1 MKTMYKGLV
10 NSPET
15 TITNN
20 IGTNDTIIYVLDPT
34 RVPSDLP
41 NLMVLGTGTN
51 AETIKVTAIEGN
63 ALTVERG
70 FQGIAKDWLAG
81 TIIARN
87 FTEYDYAALVDNINE
102 LELTKET
109 PDGAQ
114 AKADTAEGNAKTYA
128 SGLIG
133 VLSNLKTT
141 VKDKI
146 VSAINELFD
155 NFASHLADY
164 ASMQFG
170 SIPYTTTQDVTYYID
185 EVNGDDDNDG
195 LTPGTAFK
203 TWAKTKSVIPLICF
217 HTVTIR
223 IIGNLNETI
232 SISNRLC
239 KSLNRINVRG
249 DTTTPGDH
257 QINGIRAY
265 TGMGIRFQYL
275 RINGLVDLRDSVN
288 IDVRNCEPR
297 NPGGNGIEVRHGIY
311 YIAANDF
318 GNDVVEDAI
327 YAANSRVYSAMNIG
341 NATRYGLNAT
351 VASTIGKY
359 DTQQPTGT
367 EANERIGTG
376 GVIR

>member
-15 TITNN
+15 SITNN
-20 IGTNDTIIYVLDPT
+20 ISANDTIIYVLDPT
-34 RVPSDLP
+34 RIPSDLP

-51 AETIKVTAIEGN
+51 AETVKVTAIEGN

-128 SGLIG
+128 SDLIG

-155 NFASHLADY
+155 NLASHKAE
-164 ASMQFG
+164 
-170 SIPYTTTQDVTYYID
+170 DVTQEDVIQTT
-185 EVNGDDDNDG
+185 EVNDSMKVPSSAVTYGINQKFEGLSFLSLTFPGKVKFLGEVTDVAELDNCKNTGVYGQNIPGSYARVLTFNMGDDFVNN
-195 LTPGTAFK
+195 
-203 TWAKTKSVIPLICF
+203 VI
-217 HTVTIR
+217 
-223 IIGNLNETI
+223 
-232 SISNRLC
+232 
-239 KSLNRINVRG
+239 
-249 DTTTPGDH
+249 
-257 QINGIRAY
+257 QIRAY
-265 TGMGIRFQYL
+265 DFTAKLEIRHCY
-275 RINGLVDLRDSVN
+275 
-288 IDVRNCEPR
+288 
-297 NPGGNGIEVRHGIY
+297 GGNW
-311 YIAANDF
+311 
-318 GNDVVEDAI
+318 
-327 YAANSRVYSAMNIG
+327 
-341 NATRYGLNAT
+341 
-351 VASTIGKY
+351 
-359 DTQQPTGT
+359 TGWVT
-367 EANERIGTG
+367 LIP
-376 GVIR
+376 

>member
-20 IGTNDTIIYVLDPT
+20 IGTNDTIIYVLDPA

-51 AETIKVTAIEGN
+51 AETIKVTAIEDN

-81 TIIARN
+81 TIISRN

-128 SGLIG
+128 SDLIG

-155 NFASHLADY
+155 NLASHKADKAPHTATPKCRVYNSTNQSIADSTLTVLAFN
-164 ASMQFG
+164 SERF
-170 SIPYTTTQDVTYYID
+170 
-185 EVNGDDDNDG
+185 DNDSMHDNS
-195 LTPGTAFK
+195 TNNSRITVKTAGK
-203 TWAKTKSVIPLICF
+203 GVAYV
-217 HTVTIR
+217 
-223 IIGNLNETI
+223 
-232 SISNRLC
+232 
-239 KSLNRINVRG
+239 SLAFVNN
-249 DTTTPGDH
+249 
-257 QINGIRAY
+257 A
-265 TGMGIRFQYL
+265 TGFR
-275 RINGLVDLRDSVN
+275 SVN
-288 IDVRNCEPR
+288 IKLNGTTIIAQETKQAVNGSYTSFSFCTVPYDFALNDYIEIIVYQNSGGPLDVVYTNGSSAEF
-297 NPGGNGIEVRHGIY
+297 GIEV
-311 YIAANDF
+311 
-318 GNDVVEDAI
+318 E
-327 YAANSRVYSAMNIG
+327 
-341 NATRYGLNAT
+341 
-351 VASTIGKY
+351 
-359 DTQQPTGT
+359 
-367 EANERIGTG
+367 
-376 GVIR
+376 

>member
-20 IGTNDTIIYVLDPT
+20 IGTNDTIIYVLDPA

-114 AKADTAEGNAKTYA
+114 TKADTAEGNAKTYA
-128 SGLIG
+128 SNLIG

-155 NFASHLADY
+155 NLASHLANFEELDTRVGPLSSLITTIKTSIVGAINSLKEEVNEHKAQTASINAIGHVY
-164 ASMQFG
+164 AAEFTATLSTSWSG
-170 SIPYTTTQDVTYYID
+170 SAAPYTQ
-185 EVNGDDDNDG
+185 
-195 LTPGTAFK
+195 
-203 TWAKTKSVIPLICF
+203 
-217 HTVTIR
+217 TVTI
-223 IIGNLNETI
+223 
-232 SISNRLC
+232 
-239 KSLNRINVRG
+239 
-249 DTTTPGDH
+249 
-257 QINGIRAY
+257 NGITSAHNP
-265 TGMGIRFQYL
+265 I
-275 RINGLVDLRDSVN
+275 
-288 IDVRNCEPR
+288 IDVTMSGTYSTDQQR
-297 NPGGNGIEVRHGIY
+297 IEQWGYIY
-311 YIAANDF
+311 RA
-318 GNDVVEDAI
+318 V
-327 YAANSRVYSAMNIG
+327 
-341 NATRYGLNAT
+341 
-351 VASTIGKY
+351 
-359 DTQQPTGT
+359 TGT
-367 EANERIGTG
+367 NQITFYASEKPT
-376 GVIR
+376 VSLPIRVKVVR

>member
-20 IGTNDTIIYVLDPT
+20 IGTNDTIIYVLDPA

-128 SGLIG
+128 SDLIG

-155 NFASHLADY
+155 NLASHSADTTNPHNVTVAQIGAEPAFSKNTAFNKNFGTTAGTVCQGNDSRLSDARTPLAHTHTKSEVGLSNVDNTKQMPISGGTFTGV
-164 ASMQFG
+164 AVAQTNTS
-170 SIPYTTTQDVTYYID
+170 YTTRQLRNVIMSTANPSGGS
-185 EVNGDDDNDG
+185 NGDI
-195 LTPGTAFK
+195 
-203 TWAKTKSVIPLICF
+203 WI
-217 HTVTIR
+217 
-223 IIGNLNETI
+223 
-232 SISNRLC
+232 
-239 KSLNRINVRG
+239 
-249 DTTTPGDH
+249 
-257 QINGIRAY
+257 
-265 TGMGIRFQYL
+265 
-275 RINGLVDLRDSVN
+275 
-288 IDVRNCEPR
+288 
-297 NPGGNGIEVRHGIY
+297 
-311 YIAANDF
+311 
-318 GNDVVEDAI
+318 
-327 YAANSRVYSAMNIG
+327 
-341 NATRYGLNAT
+341 
-351 VASTIGKY
+351 KY
-359 DTQQPTGT
+359 K
-367 EANERIGTG
+367 
-376 GVIR
+376 